1 MGTATPVQLLHTL
14 PAGSSAGQSRS
25 AAWSRPAEPFIRG
38 LISPLQSRRLPSPCC
53 LSSPL
58 ALSPPGGQ
66 SGHRACTAMPCEVT
80 MGLDC
85 WRLQRGAKWGA
96 GPRSHP
102 RHLGAPL
109 WTHTGLHVLAMEA
122 SVGFFSEFLKSSKC
136 AWERPIGL
144 GVGPSERGSSPAS
157 GPSYSGQTRPNTRGD
172 RQRRRG
178 GLCPVSAL
186 LPVPG
191 GFDRAS
197 PRWAVQSSAP
207 NHPKDSPSLDLH
219 LQGPPCHLGRLRR
232 DAHMRSDGNSH
243 PLLNYPLIGLFL
255 RYI

>member
-1 MGTATPVQLLHTL
+1 MGIEPARPCRVRSPWALTA
-14 PAGSSAGQSRS
+14 GGYR
-25 AAWSRPAEPFIRG
+25 E
-38 LISPLQSRRLPSPCC
+38 
-53 LSSPL
+53 
-58 ALSPPGGQ
+58 GQ
-66 SGHRACTAMPCEVT
+66 SGALGPGAIPDILGLHCGHRLTRSGHGGISRVLFRVSEEQQKHLGETYRP
-80 MGLDC
+80 G
-85 WRLQRGAKWGA
+85 RGA
-96 GPRSHP
+96 
-102 RHLGAPL
+102 
-109 WTHTGLHVLAMEA
+109 
-122 SVGFFSEFLKSSKC
+122 
-136 AWERPIGL
+136 
-144 GVGPSERGSSPAS
+144 SERGSSPAS

>member
-109 WTHTGLHVLAMEA
+109 WTHTLTRSGHVGISRVLFQVSEEQQKHLGETYRPGRGAFRAGFLPSIGPQLLRPNKAQHAWGQTEEEEEA
-122 SVGFFSEFLKSSKC
+122 CAQFLPSFLFLEDS
-136 AWERPIGL
+136 IGPPL
-144 GVGPSERGSSPAS
+144 GGRSSPAHRTIQRTHPAWIS
-157 GPSYSGQTRPNTRGD
+157 TCRGLPAIW
-172 RQRRRG
+172 G
-178 GLCPVSAL
+178 G
-186 LPVPG
+186 
-191 GFDRAS
+191 
-197 PRWAVQSSAP
+197 
-207 NHPKDSPSLDLH
+207 
-219 LQGPPCHLGRLRR
+219 
-232 DAHMRSDGNSH
+232 
-243 PLLNYPLIGLFL
+243 
-255 RYI
+255 

>member
-1 MGTATPVQLLHTL
+1 MGIEPARPCRVRSPWALTA
-14 PAGSSAGQSRS
+14 GGYR
-25 AAWSRPAEPFIRG
+25 E
-38 LISPLQSRRLPSPCC
+38 
-53 LSSPL
+53 
-58 ALSPPGGQ
+58 GQ
-66 SGHRACTAMPCEVT
+66 SGVLGPGAIPDIL
-80 MGLDC
+80 GLHC
-85 WRLQRGAKWGA
+85 G
-96 GPRSHP
+96 
-102 RHLGAPL
+102 
-109 WTHTGLHVLAMEA
+109 HTGLHVLAMEA

-157 GPSYSGQTRPNTRGD
+157 GPSYSDQTRPNTRGD

-197 PRWAVQSSAP
+197 PRWAVPSSAP